1 MLIIWIRLAPH
12 PPTGPTDFPRFPA
25 PDIPHENWSCSC
37 LNSYPRNS
45 RCVKNINIVWL
56 VGGGFNHLEKYEF
69 VNGRDYPIYYG
80 KEEMFEATN
89 QMIFP
94 HIPTTDYQK

>member
-1 MLIIWIRLAPH
+1 MKRYKIHYQIL
-12 PPTGPTDFPRFPA
+12 
-25 PDIPHENWSCSC
+25 
-37 LNSYPRNS
+37 
-45 RCVKNINIVWL
+45 
-56 VGGGFNHLEKYEF
+56 